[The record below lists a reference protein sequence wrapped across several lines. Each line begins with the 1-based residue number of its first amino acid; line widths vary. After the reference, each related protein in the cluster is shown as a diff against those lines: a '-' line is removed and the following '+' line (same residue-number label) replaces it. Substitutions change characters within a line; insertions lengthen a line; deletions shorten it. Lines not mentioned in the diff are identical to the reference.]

1 MREHELT
8 TLLKVICFVV
18 RNSITCNSAVTITIL
33 LPIYNQNL
41 KSGVGLMGGSE
52 LLLTQILDQ
61 SVIFKKFRTTID

>member
-8 TLLKVICFVV
+8 TLLKVIFFVV

-41 KSGVGLMGGSE
+41 KSGVGLMG
-52 LLLTQILDQ
+52 D
-61 SVIFKKFRTTID
+61 VNCY

>member
-18 RNSITCNSAVTITIL
+18 RNSIHVQFSCNNNHFVAD
-33 LPIYNQNL
+33 IYSEL
-41 KSGVGLMGGSE
+41 EVWRRPYGGCE